1 LSSSNSARSST
12 SSSPGARAAREA
24 QHVVHHAFEEPELRE
39 DLLRVALHALRFR
52 AGVCELRGVQHGRG
66 ERRARLVREARAHL
80 AHLREPCVA
89 LREGLEPALLGDV
102 GEQDDAAGVTLQGA
116 CGDAREASV
125 GELELRFRRP
135 CDRALEH
142 LTPGTIEERLAQQFG
157 SARVVLADEAAPV
170 EDDDAA
176 RQCLEQTL
184 QPVREALLFRE
195 LRETLAARL
204 GELAGEHV
212 DALLQLVIGLLE
224 EGRALVEGGEGLL
237 ELAQP

>member
-1 LSSSNSARSST
+1 MSALPAPSDRPDYGSRVRELEQAFAAFNATSALLQNAYRELEQRATLLSAELAEARS
-12 SSSPGARAAREA
+12 
-24 QHVVHHAFEEPELRE
+24 
-39 DLLRVALHALRFR
+39 
-52 AGVCELRGVQHGRG
+52 
-66 ERRARLVREARAHL
+66 
-80 AHLREPCVA
+80 
-89 LREGLEPALLGDV
+89 
-102 GEQDDAAGVTLQGA
+102 
-116 CGDAREASV
+116 
-125 GELELRFRRP
+125 
-135 CDRALEH
+135 
-142 LTPGTIEERLAQQFG
+142 ERLLQLAEKERIADRLQRLLETLPG
-157 SARVVLADEAAPV
+157 GVVVLADEAAPV
-170 EDDDAA
+170 ENDDAA